1 MLNIRK
7 VVKQMFKESPFS
19 CVVLLFILV
28 SQSLLPAITLHLLNE
43 FILSVQNGVERQNVF
58 YLFLYLVFTM
68 VIPFL
73 LSTLYQ
79 LLQLK
84 IQKGVDIF
92 FSSNILSRTQEVSI
106 THLESGNGVNS
117 TFRASQTQ
125 ANGIQNFVFSMIN
138 MLLVL
143 IQIIIVTLSMKT
155 VGICI
160 LSIIILFS
168 IPMFFLNRKIDNLN
182 LHGYWDTDENRRKA
196 NNLFSVLI
204 SKNTASELWLYKT
217 RKKYYKHYEHQID
230 KIHSI
235 DRKNSLKI
243 KKVVLLAD
251 SFYQICFFVIVIMIA
266 YLMLNRAYQSAFC
279 ITLIYATQNLMSF
292 CNTMLQSVVSVHR
305 QKQII
310 NEYNTVFKWQV
321 ETDEKTPQ
329 IPFNFKKLNLINI
342 SYRYEGQQFNA
353 LNNINLEIKKG
364 EHVVLV
370 GANGSG
376 KSTLL
381 RLMLGYDNPQSGR
394 YTIDG
399 IPITD
404 VLKTLRYNSSIMFQ
418 KFWKYNMS
426 IKQNIVL
433 SDSSIDDIS
442 YYNEIKRKTNVCDI
456 VDKLKNT
463 DDTEV
468 IHGGLLSGGQWQKVA
483 LARTY
488 YRDRQIVFMDEPNS
502 AIDALYELRIYQDF
516 LEFFKGKTVV
526 VVSHRLPICQLA
538 DRIIVM
544 DKGMIVEDGNHHEL
558 MEKKGVY
565 FNMFKK
571 QADIYMD

>member
-1 MLNIRK
+1 MAIIRYK
-7 VVKQMFKESPFS
+7 
-19 CVVLLFILV
+19 
-28 SQSLLPAITLHLLNE
+28 N
-43 FILSVQNGVERQNVF
+43 
-58 YLFLYLVFTM
+58 
-68 VIPFL
+68 
-73 LSTLYQ
+73 
-79 LLQLK
+79 
-84 IQKGVDIF
+84 VDIHID
-92 FSSNILSRTQEVSI
+92 S
-106 THLESGNGVNS
+106 
-117 TFRASQTQ
+117 
-125 ANGIQNFVFSMIN
+125 
-138 MLLVL
+138 
-143 IQIIIVTLSMKT
+143 K
-155 VGICI
+155 
-160 LSIIILFS
+160 IIL
-168 IPMFFLNRKIDNLN
+168 
-182 LHGYWDTDENRRKA
+182 ENVTFT
-196 NNLFSVLI
+196 LEEGEF
-204 SKNTASELWLYKT
+204 
-217 RKKYYKHYEHQID
+217 
-230 KIHSI
+230 
-235 DRKNSLKI
+235 
-243 KKVVLLAD
+243 
-251 SFYQICFFVIVIMIA
+251 A
-266 YLMLNRAYQSAFC
+266 YIL
-279 ITLIYATQNLMSF
+279 
-292 CNTMLQSVVSVHR
+292 
-305 QKQII
+305 
-310 NEYNTVFKWQV
+310 
-321 ETDEKTPQ
+321 
-329 IPFNFKKLNLINI
+329 
-342 SYRYEGQQFNA
+342 
-353 LNNINLEIKKG
+353 
-364 EHVVLV
+364 
-370 GANGSG
+370 GAVGSG